1 LKIRNCLTDVKG
13 FDSEIE
19 ICLQPSLVKI
29 HRDDLCQKAADDKG
43 FFKIIGKTSFGV
55 CRNEKGVLVLTQM
68 TIESINRT
76 FK

>member
-1 LKIRNCLTDVKG
+1 
-13 FDSEIE
+13 
-19 ICLQPSLVKI
+19 
-29 HRDDLCQKAADDKG
+29 LCQKAADDKG
-43 FFKIIGKTSFGV
+43 FLKIIGKTSFGV